1 MKCKHCIEDSGEVIA
16 LAKNCKRCG
25 GKMVWENPHLP
36 GHFHASSCNIEDW
49 DICHDCMV
57 DHCVA
62 ANCLECDLGKY
73 PDCSF
78 LDMKKHYMED
88 D

>member
-1 MKCKHCIEDSGEVIA
+1 MKCKHCIEDSGEVNA

-62 ANCLECDLGKY
+62 TNCLECDLGKY
-73 PDCSF
+73 PECRF
-78 LDMKKHYMED
+78 LEMKKVWEAMD
-88 D
+88 